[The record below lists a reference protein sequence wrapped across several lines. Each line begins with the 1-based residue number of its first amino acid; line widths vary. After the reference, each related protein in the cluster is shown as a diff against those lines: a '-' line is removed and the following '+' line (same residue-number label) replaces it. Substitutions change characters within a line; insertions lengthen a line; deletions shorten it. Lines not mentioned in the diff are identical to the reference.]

1 MVAAQS
7 YKGRVMI
14 LEENGNPVPA
24 AAAAVYWAPAV
35 PEEHLLRWSIQI
47 RTVHS
52 LSGRDLPVLW

>member
-14 LEENGNPVPA
+14 LEENGDPVPA

-35 PEEHLLRWSIQI
+35 PGGTSTTLVYTDSDGTFSIGKG
-47 RTVHS
+47 S
-52 LSGRDLPVLW
+52 SVLW